1 VRKGEALE
9 QHGDRNHALVE
20 LDAARAAFESLG
32 AKLDLQRATWLVGSA
47 FHEVESGRF
56 PE

>member
-47 FHEVESGRF
+47 FHEVESGRST
-56 PE
+56 E